1 MLLSFERLG
10 LIFLFYFLCLLNFD
24 FYNLSQ
30 DLDFEFR
37 YNSRIWFWE
46 IGVVLRSAS
55 YSIGA
60 EKQIQKKGQ
69 V

>member
-1 MLLSFERLG
+1 M
-10 LIFLFYFLCLLNFD
+10 LNFD

-30 DLDFEFR
+30 DLDFDFEFR
-37 YNSRIWFWE
+37 YNSRTWFWE

-60 EKQIQKKGQ
+60 EKQIQKKDKYDKLSKNQ
-69 V
+69 